1 VSHQSSE
8 TPILEQ
14 DVKGTP
20 KRERRFL
27 MSAFPPGLER
37 NSPHLQLTDNYLTN
51 TRLRLRKIR
60 VPETKER
67 RWLLTQIIHPVPADL
82 SQTIKVNT
90 WLSAQEYEVLS
101 VFEGNETRKNRFAY
115 RHEGRG
121 YTIDLYL
128 GPLWGLLIAKTTL
141 ESDPA
146 LAPAPMPD
154 FASADI
160 TNDLLFN
167 GPKLS
172 ELTIQELRSQFS
184 RTNI

>member
-8 TPILEQ
+8 GPILEQ

-27 MSAFPPGLER
+27 LNAFPPGLER
-37 NSPHLQLTDNYLTN
+37 NSPHLQLTDNYITN

-67 RWLLTQIIHPVPADL
+67 RWLLTQVIHPAPEDL

-101 VFEGNETRKNRFAY
+101 IFEGNETRKNRFAY
-115 RHEGRG
+115 KHEGRE
-121 YTIDLYL
+121 YTVDLYL
-128 GPLWGLLIAKTTL
+128 GPLWGLLIAKTTIEL
-141 ESDPA
+141 DLTSD
-146 LAPAPMPD
+146 PAPMPE
-154 FASADI
+154 FAKVEI
-160 TNDLLFN
+160 TNEPLFT
-167 GPKLS
+167 GPKLADR
-172 ELTIQELRSQFS
+172 TIEEIRKIDV
-184 RTNI
+184 RC